1 MQVVIDV
8 PDTDLDFIK
17 SELCLQK
24 ETIQEGISRIII
36 TEIKNRRFLI
46 ELKK

>member
-1 MQVVIDV
+1 MQVIIEI
-8 PDTDLDFIK
+8 PDADLDFIK

-24 ETIQEGISRIII
+24 ETIQEGISRIIN
-36 TEIKNRRFLI
+36 TEIKNKKFLI